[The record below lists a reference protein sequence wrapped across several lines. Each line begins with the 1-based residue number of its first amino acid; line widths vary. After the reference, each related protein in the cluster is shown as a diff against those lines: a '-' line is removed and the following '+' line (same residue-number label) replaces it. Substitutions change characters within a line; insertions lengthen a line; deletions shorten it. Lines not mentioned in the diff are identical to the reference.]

1 MDLWK
6 VVLDI
11 TSAGGD
17 KSTPFLL
24 THSLLWTKHTHAYT
38 HAWVCAGTIQAWPTT
53 LVAWFTAPTLSSRS
67 WLIAGPVAMFL
78 DPQGLWTVAWMAP
91 QLSFRQ
97 SINPVHRLRT
107 EWVFACGLSLCMVG
121 GKSLRN
127 SEGKSLDLI
136 SNQAVFSTK
145 TCKKRLFLFLIS
157 STWLGGGWGVEINK
171 TSFSVFWQVNSFRR
185 GQCACSHMIMDQ
197 FWKGNH
203 VTLYCYFI
211 LSILDFQLQG
221 IRIHC

>member
-127 SEGKSLDLI
+127 SEGKKPRFDIKSGCLFYKNLQKTVVFVFDLFYM
-136 SNQAVFSTK
+136 VGW
-145 TCKKRLFLFLIS
+145 RV
-157 STWLGGGWGVEINK
+157 GGWDQQNQF
-171 TSFSVFWQVNSFRR
+171 FSVLT
-185 GQCACSHMIMDQ
+185 GE
-197 FWKGNH
+197 
-203 VTLYCYFI
+203 
-211 LSILDFQLQG
+211 
-221 IRIHC
+221 